1 MSAAGVSAVERAF
14 DVLAAHA
21 HGRVERD
28 VPIGPMTSYGLG
40 GPASVFVEAATESDL
55 EGLALALRES
65 GAPLVMLGRGSNLL
79 VSDRGFD
86 GVAVRLGAGFRWT
99 RVEGD
104 SISAG
109 ASVPLPTV
117 AVLSG
122 QHALTGVEFAIA
134 IPASVGGAV
143 RMNAGAHGH
152 AVGEVLEE
160 VYVFRLEGST
170 TDTIPSASL
179 GFSYRSTDLP
189 ADAVV
194 TGARFALRPGD
205 PAEIQEHLREARE
218 WRRANQPLN
227 LPNAGSV
234 FKNPEGDAAGR
245 LIEATCGKGMAVGGA
260 RISEVHANFI
270 VATPQARADDVYTLI
285 RRIQRKVKEDTGI
298 ELELEVRLIGDFEE
312 VADGATAR

>member
-1 MSAAGVSAVERAF
+1 MSAADRAF
-14 DVLAAHA
+14 ETLSAHA

-40 GPASVFVEAATESDL
+40 GPTSIFLEAATDADL
-55 EGLALALRES
+55 EALSLALHE
-65 GAPLVMLGRGSNLL
+65 APLPMVMLGRGSNLL
-79 VSDRGFD
+79 VSDRGFE
-86 GVAVRLGAGFRWT
+86 GIAVRLGAGFRWT
-99 RVEGD
+99 RVEGA
-104 SISAG
+104 SIAAG
-109 ASVPLPTV
+109 AAVPLPTV

-122 QHALTGVEFAIA
+122 QHALGGIEFSIA

-152 AVGEVLEE
+152 SVGEVLDE
-160 VYVFRLEGST
+160 VQVFRLESAVAEA
-170 TDTIPSASL
+170 IPASRL
-179 GFSYRSTDLP
+179 GFAYRSSDLP

-194 TGARFALRPGD
+194 TAARFTLAPGD

-234 FKNPEGDAAGR
+234 FKNPPGDAAGR
-245 LIEATCGKGMAVGGA
+245 LIEQICGKGMAVGGA

-270 VATPQARADDVYTLI
+270 VATAEARADDVYTLI
-285 RRIQRKVKEDTGI
+285 RRIQRRVKEEADI
-298 ELELEVRLIGDFEE
+298 DLEPEVRLIGDFEE
-312 VADGATAR
+312 VSDGATAR

>member
-1 MSAAGVSAVERAF
+1 MSPAARAF
-14 DVLAAHA
+14 DVLSARA
-21 HGRVERD
+21 HGRVGRD
-28 VPIGPMTSYGLG
+28 EPIGPMTSYGLG
-40 GPASVFVEAATESDL
+40 GPAAVFLEAATDADL
-55 EGLALALRES
+55 EALALALRDS

-104 SISAG
+104 RIAAG
-109 ASVPLPTV
+109 AAVPLPTV

-152 AVGEVLEE
+152 SVGEVLDE
-160 VYVFRLEGST
+160 VQVFRLEAAAAEA
-170 TDTIPSASL
+170 IPAAQL
-179 GFSYRSTDLP
+179 GFAYRSTDLP

-205 PAEIQEHLREARE
+205 PARIQDGLREARE

-234 FKNPEGDAAGR
+234 FKNPPGDAAGR
-245 LIEATCGKGMAVGGA
+245 LIEVTCGKGMAVGGA

-270 VATPQARADDVYTLI
+270 VATADARADDVYTLI
-285 RRIQRKVKEDTGI
+285 RRIQRRVKEDMGI
-298 ELELEVRLIGDFEE
+298 ALELEVRLIGDFEE